1 MPYICSI
8 ILVLNSFDVRIG
20 KEDILF
26 KKGSAVLIDYNLKDF
41 SSNIDHVMIVDVEE
55 KQLMISLKAT
65 HSHLFL

>member
-26 KKGSAVLIDYNLKDF
+26 
-41 SSNIDHVMIVDVEE
+41 
-55 KQLMISLKAT
+55 
-65 HSHLFL
+65 

>member
-26 KKGSAVLIDYNLKDF
+26 KKEVLF
-41 SSNIDHVMIVDVEE
+41 SLIKI
-55 KQLMISLKAT
+55 
-65 HSHLFL
+65 

>member
-8 ILVLNSFDVRIG
+8 ILVLNSFDARIG

-41 SSNIDHVMIVDVEE
+41 FSSNIDHVMIV
-55 KQLMISLKAT
+55 
-65 HSHLFL
+65 